1 MEFYTDSK
9 ILQILEKDYKQ
20 FKRILLD
27 LDDKYLEDFKD
38 KPKMFN
44 VFMFGIVNDNKAL
57 STIIKKMVKE
67 GCNQKEVS
75 KFFYKYLK
83 MNYKTK
89 TGKWSWNEIED
100 FDIDLEDIKETT
112 TKYCF
117 I

>member
-9 ILQILEKDYKQ
+9 ILEILEKDYKK
-20 FKRILLD
+20 FKRTLLD
-27 LDDKYLEDFKD
+27 YDDKYLEDFKD
-38 KPKMFN
+38 KDKMFN
-44 VFMFGIVNDNKAL
+44 IFIFGIVNDNKAL
-57 STIIKKMVKE
+57 KKVINKMINQ
-67 GCNQKEVS
+67 GCNKKQVN

-83 MNYKTK
+83 MNYKTI

-100 FDIDLEDIKETT
+100 FNIDFNDIKETT

>member
-1 MEFYTDSK
+1 MEFQTDSK
-9 ILQILEKDYKQ
+9 ILEILEKDYKQ

-67 GCNQKEVS
+67 GCNKKEVS
-75 KFFYKYLK
+75 KVKTRLK
-83 MNYKTK
+83 AIAKSEAEK
-89 TGKWSWNEIED
+89 AKKENESKSTES
-100 FDIDLEDIKETT
+100 
-112 TKYCF
+112 
-117 I
+117 

>member
-9 ILQILEKDYKQ
+9 ILEILEKDYKQ

-44 VFMFGIVNDNKAL
+44 VFMFGIVNDNKTL

-75 KFFYKYLK
+75 KMFYR
-83 MNYKTK
+83 
-89 TGKWSWNEIED
+89 WSWNEIED
-100 FDIDLEDIKETT
+100 FNIDLEDIKETT